1 MPEIERADSDRSSL
15 LKRELLLTRLVYGI
29 AVSVAVGLMIF
40 AVRADLVSTERSET
54 AARAE
59 VQAELAT
66 IRSQL
71 ESNLIANLQLVRGL
85 PGLFALEPNLT
96 QEQFERAVKP
106 LFSGQSRVR
115 NIAAAPDMVITLMY
129 PIAGNEEAIGLDY
142 RTIPEQFET
151 VNRARSLRRLV
162 LAGPVDLVQGGTGF
176 ISRIPIFEKTDDG
189 AERFWGIVAAVINAD
204 ELYGDSG
211 LQDPDLGVEIAIRG
225 KDSAGPEGEV
235 FFGRPEVFEN
245 DPLLAKIQFPEGT
258 WVMAAVPRDGW
269 HAQTEG
275 IWLQRGIFLLAGALT
290 VVPLLL
296 LARTRNLL
304 GKAAVKRFDAEDA
317 RRKIEQQML
326 HAQKLESL
334 GIMAGGV
341 AHDFNNILTAIQGYT
356 QLAASLPDGD
366 PRVPEFLAHI
376 DQAGD
381 RAGALCNQLLAYS
394 GKGQFVVEPVDL
406 SNLIR
411 ETESLLRVSI
421 PKVVRVELDLADE
434 LPAIEADATQLRQV
448 VMNLVTN
455 GIEAHGGNEGVLAIK
470 TGLLRASA
478 SLLKQNVAGNEC
490 AAGDYVYVR
499 VTDTG
504 CGMEPST
511 LEKVFDP
518 FFTTK
523 STGRGL
529 GMAAVLGVI
538 RSHGGA
544 VFCETEKGLGTSF
557 TVAFCPCDRTPETVP
572 ARDRESRS
580 AVPSTVL
587 IVDDEPEVRRV
598 MAQSLSHEGH
608 TVLTA
613 DDGRR
618 GVEVFEEHLQ
628 EISLCIVDMAMPRM
642 GGMDT
647 LRAMRQI
654 RPDVPVILI
663 SGFSEDEVVTSR
675 GGVSPNAFLKKPFRP
690 DELTRLVDDVSASSL
705 QYAKEA
711 DL

>member
-1 MPEIERADSDRSSL
+1 MPETVRPDLDRDSL
-15 LKRELLLTRLVYGI
+15 FEGELRLTRFIYAI
-29 AVSVAVGLMIF
+29 AISVAVGLVVF
-40 AVRADLVSTERSET
+40 AVRADLVSTERSKT

-59 VQAELAT
+59 VQAELAV

-71 ESNLIANLQLVRGL
+71 ESNLIADLQLVRGL

-106 LFSGQSRVR
+106 LFLEQSRIR
-115 NIAAAPDMVITLMY
+115 NIAAAPDMVIRLMY

-151 VNRARSLRRLV
+151 VDLARRQRRLV
-162 LAGPVDLVQGGTGF
+162 LAGPVELVQGGTGF
-176 ISRIPIFEKTDDG
+176 ISRIPIFEEGDDG
-189 AERFWGIVAAVINAD
+189 AERFWGIVAAVIDAEN
-204 ELYGDSG
+204 LYRDSD
-211 LQDPDLGVEIAIRG
+211 LLDSDLGVEIAIRG
-225 KDSAGPEGEV
+225 KDSTGLDGEL
-235 FFGRPEVFEN
+235 FFGRPEVFES
-245 DPLLAKIQFPEGT
+245 DPLLAEIEFPEGS
-258 WVMAAVPRDGW
+258 WVMAAVPRHGW
-269 HAQTEG
+269 RDESDG
-275 IWLQRGIFLLAGALT
+275 IWLQRGIFLLAGAMT
-290 VVPLLL
+290 VVPLLM
-296 LARTRNLL
+296 LARTRHLL
-304 GKAAVKRFDAEDA
+304 GKAAVKRFDAEEA
-317 RRKIEQQML
+317 HRKIEQQML

-356 QLAASLPDGD
+356 QLAASVPAGD
-366 PRVPEFLAHI
+366 PNVPEFLTHI
-376 DQAGD
+376 DQAAD

-394 GKGQFVVEPVDL
+394 GKGHFVVEAVDL
-406 SNLIR
+406 SDLIR

-434 LPAIEADATQLRQV
+434 LPAVEADATQLRQV

-455 GIEAHGGNEGVLAIK
+455 GIEAHGGDDGVLTIK
-470 TGLLRASA
+470 TGLLRASS

-490 AAGDYVYVR
+490 PAGDYVYVR

-504 CGMEPST
+504 CGMDSST

-529 GMAAVLGVI
+529 GMAAVLGVV

-544 VFCETEKGLGTSF
+544 VFCETEMGLGTSF
-557 TVAFCPCDRTPETVP
+557 TVAFRPCDRTPTVQAEDHESCP
-572 ARDRESRS
+572 ALP
-580 AVPSTVL
+580 ATVL

-598 MAQSLSHEGH
+598 IAQSLSSHGH
-608 TVLTA
+608 SVLTA
-613 DDGRR
+613 GDGRR
-618 GVEVFEEHLQ
+618 GVEVFEEHIR

-647 LRAMRQI
+647 LRCMRQV

-663 SGFSEDEVVTSR
+663 SGFSEDEVATNR
-675 GGVSPNAFLKKPFRP
+675 GGETPNAFLKKPFRP
-690 DELTRLVDDVSASSL
+690 NELIRLVNEVTASSMHF
-705 QYAKEA
+705 AKGS